1 MVNKTVVVN
10 ANSVPTGEK
19 WSYDVR
25 LVPIDKTRPH
35 PACIF
40 IREVTESGDKSIAFV
55 PACITGI
62 TELGEV
68 SELEV
73 ATGQRPAGDLKG
85 IEHFNPQKFTPT
97 DLQYFGLKVHSL
109 PEHVIANKQE
119 IKVTRLLGM

>member
-1 MVNKTVVVN
+1 MANKTVVVN
-10 ANSVPTGEK
+10 ANSVSTGEK

-25 LVPIDKTRPH
+25 LVPINDTRPH

-40 IREVTESGDKSIAFV
+40 IREVTESGDESMAFV
-55 PACITGI
+55 PARVTGI

-109 PEHVIANKQE
+109 PDTVLANKRD
-119 IKVTRLLGM
+119 ITVKRLLG